1 MNDFTEYVIRHGPLV
16 LFLWVLAEQLGLPIP
31 ALPALLAAGAVSRM
45 GGTNPFG
52 LLVVSV
58 AASLAADA
66 MWYELGRHKGAPVL
80 RLLCRLSLEPDS
92 CVRRTED
99 VFGRHGARS
108 LLVAKFVPG
117 LSTAAPPLAGI
128 FRMRFSRFFLF
139 SAIGAVIWAGGAI
152 LVGYVF
158 AEQLQA
164 IAFAA
169 ARVASW
175 AQLVVA
181 AFAGYLLLKW
191 LNRRRFLRAIR
202 IGRIRPEELKAR
214 LDAGEEIVIVDLRS
228 SVDFEAEPET
238 IPGAL
243 RIDGADLVHQHERIP
258 RDREVILYCT

>member
-1 MNDFTEYVIRHGPLV
+1 MNDLTDTVIRHGPAV
-16 LFLWVLAEQLGLPIP
+16 LFAWVLAEQLGLPIP
-31 ALPALLAAGAVSRM
+31 ALPALLAAGAVSRVS
-45 GGTNPFG
+45 GTSPLA
-52 LLVVSV
+52 LLVVAV
-58 AASLAADA
+58 AASLLADVL
-66 MWYELGRHKGAPVL
+66 WYELGRRKGAPVL

-128 FRMRFSRFFLF
+128 FRMRFPRFLMFT
-139 SAIGAVIWAGGAI
+139 AIGALLWAGGAI

-158 AEQLQA
+158 AGQLQA
-164 IAFAA
+164 IAAA
-169 ARVASW
+169 AAEVGGW
-175 AQLVVA
+175 AQLVLAV
-181 AFAGYLLLKW
+181 FAGYLLLKW
-191 LNRRRFLRAIR
+191 FNRQRFLRAIR

-228 SVDFEAEPET
+228 SMDFEAEPET

-243 RIDGADLVHQHERIP
+243 HIDGNDLLHQHERIP